1 MAESGVE
8 EDELNS
14 VNGLPRGWETRF
26 MTDGR
31 IYYIEYVQVIFMAR
45 HFILVCVC

>member
-8 EDELNS
+8 EDEKVKPENE
-14 VNGLPRGWETRF
+14 LPSGWEARF

-31 IYYIEYVQVIFMAR
+31 IYYIE
-45 HFILVCVC
+45 